1 METAYSDEP
10 FLIVPEVKALSSHS
24 IRILNSS
31 VEVRPPMKSLN
42 RSAMSQLAGCTMYKD
57 SVANECYAI
66 QVQRQDLASSSLDVQ
81 DLTLGKYIIKWIR
94 EDEAAGEAKNE
105 QADQPEEHAVSTYEL
120 QSVRVCQSSLYAEAS
135 LPAFATARVP
145 FGLGYV
151 LKNKTDVMLEFNL
164 AMEPSEAFM
173 LSGNKQQHFK
183 IPPGASY
190 KLNFVL
196 YPLLAGEAVALPVP
210 KLSSLRPVL
219 PHDDVGATLQRL
231 LPSTITGE
239 SSSVFNVVILI
250 PHMQYCTSDGSGYP
264 TKSVFWVLEISQN
277 NVV

>member
-1 METAYSDEP
+1 M
-10 FLIVPEVKALSSHS
+10 
-24 IRILNSS
+24 
-31 VEVRPPMKSLN
+31 
-42 RSAMSQLAGCTMYKD
+42 
-57 SVANECYAI
+57 
-66 QVQRQDLASSSLDVQ
+66 ASSSLDVQ

-94 EDEAAGEAKNE
+94 EDEASANKNE
-105 QADQPEEHAVSTYEL
+105 VDHDTEEELLAVSTYEL
-120 QSVRVCQSSLYAEAS
+120 QSVRVCQSSLYAEAY
-135 LPAFATARVP
+135 LPAFATARIP
-145 FGLGYV
+145 FGLEYV

-231 LPSTITGE
+231 LPSTITGI
-239 SSSVFNVVILI
+239 VLI
-250 PHMQYCTSDGSGYP
+250 PMFSLLYFLLTYFFAKQVNKMM
-264 TKSVFWVLEISQN
+264 KSYT
-277 NVV
+277 

>member
-1 METAYSDEP
+1 MEKYSIEIWSNRFIWFHEFFFWIYVLFYIFWYLVT
-10 FLIVPEVKALSSHS
+10 FLTLFY
-24 IRILNSS
+24 L
-31 VEVRPPMKSLN
+31 
-42 RSAMSQLAGCTMYKD
+42 
-57 SVANECYAI
+57 

-94 EDEAAGEAKNE
+94 EDEASANKNE
-105 QADQPEEHAVSTYEL
+105 ADHDTEEELLAVSTYEL
-120 QSVRVCQSSLYAEAS
+120 QSVRVCQSSLYAEAY
-135 LPAFATARVP
+135 LPAFATARIP
-145 FGLGYV
+145 FGLEYV

-231 LPSTITGE
+231 LPSTITGI
-239 SSSVFNVVILI
+239 VLI
-250 PHMQYCTSDGSGYP
+250 PMFSLLYFLLTYFFAKQVNKMM
-264 TKSVFWVLEISQN
+264 KSYT
-277 NVV
+277 

>member
-1 METAYSDEP
+1 MDILCTILH
-10 FLIVPEVKALSSHS
+10 FLIYLVTFLT
-24 IRILNSS
+24 LFY
-31 VEVRPPMKSLN
+31 L
-42 RSAMSQLAGCTMYKD
+42 
-57 SVANECYAI
+57 

-94 EDEAAGEAKNE
+94 EDEANKNE
-105 QADQPEEHAVSTYEL
+105 ADHDTEEELLAVSTYEL
-120 QSVRVCQSSLYAEAS
+120 QSVRVCQSSLYAEAY
-135 LPAFATARVP
+135 LPAFATARIP
-145 FGLGYV
+145 FGLEYV

-231 LPSTITGE
+231 LPSTITGTI
-239 SSSVFNVVILI
+239 VLI
-250 PHMQYCTSDGSGYP
+250 TMFSLLYFLLTYFFAKQVTR
-264 TKSVFWVLEISQN
+264 
-277 NVV
+277 

>member
-1 METAYSDEP
+1 M
-10 FLIVPEVKALSSHS
+10 
-24 IRILNSS
+24 
-31 VEVRPPMKSLN
+31 
-42 RSAMSQLAGCTMYKD
+42 
-57 SVANECYAI
+57 
-66 QVQRQDLASSSLDVQ
+66 
-81 DLTLGKYIIKWIR
+81 
-94 EDEAAGEAKNE
+94 
-105 QADQPEEHAVSTYEL
+105 STYEL
-120 QSVRVCQSSLYAEAS
+120 QSVRVCQSSLYAEAY
-135 LPAFATARVP
+135 LPAFATARIP
-145 FGLGYV
+145 FGLEYV

-231 LPSTITGE
+231 LPSTITGI
-239 SSSVFNVVILI
+239 VLI
-250 PHMQYCTSDGSGYP
+250 PMFSLLYFLLTYFFAKQVNKMM
-264 TKSVFWVLEISQN
+264 KSYT
-277 NVV
+277 